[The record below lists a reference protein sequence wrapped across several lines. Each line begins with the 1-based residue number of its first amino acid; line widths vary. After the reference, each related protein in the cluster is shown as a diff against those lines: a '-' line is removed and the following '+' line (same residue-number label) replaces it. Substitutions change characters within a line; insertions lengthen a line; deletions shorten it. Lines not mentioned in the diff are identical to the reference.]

1 MNSPSNETV
10 RPLSEKEIQAILDK
24 VNFSLH
30 QKFETAFRQYDRER
44 ESVFQD
50 FEKKVLGVVDGNKNL
65 DRKQTWWISGL
76 AAGIV
81 LTWIIGFCT
90 IKYNLLG
97 HGRVSDSLTSSEAA
111 LRPTETKGVES
122 GLQRTD
128 SDTKTN

>member
-44 ESVFQD
+44 DSVFQD
-50 FEKKVLGVVDGNKNL
+50 FEKKVLGVVDGNKKL
-65 DRKQTWWISGL
+65 DQKQTWWISGL

-81 LTWIIGFCT
+81 LTWIMGFCT
-90 IKYNLLG
+90 IKYNWL
-97 HGRVSDSLTSSEAA
+97 E
-111 LRPTETKGVES
+111 PKGVES